1 MPEAP
6 NPELHVGSHI
16 LQGAGAPSPCC
27 GITPAPAPWAPPFAA
42 CLLPPPNP
50 GGGSQCGAPAPAAFP
65 GPLVAA
71 NAPGARSS
79 RRAASG
85 ACNVTAALPSMPSAA
100 APVCPA
106 AERGSSGSPL
116 RSTAQTTLVRN
127 ARSARLAGSHGPYGL
142 QGQRGRVR
150 SAAEHV
156 HVPGPTPADG
166 APDFVHPVAPSRGGS
181 HTLLHQGRPEA
192 RIPPSRRCI
201 PLGHAST
208 RLALP

>member
-1 MPEAP
+1 M
-6 NPELHVGSHI
+6 
-16 LQGAGAPSPCC
+16 
-27 GITPAPAPWAPPFAA
+27 
-42 CLLPPPNP
+42 
-50 GGGSQCGAPAPAAFP
+50 
-65 GPLVAA
+65 AA

-127 ARSARLAGSHGPYGL
+127 ARSARLAASHGPYGL

-181 HTLLHQGRPEA
+181 HTLLSRVCSGRGRESCRFA
-192 RIPPSRRCI
+192 IYQY
-201 PLGHAST
+201 
-208 RLALP
+208 RLVPKLRDPHRLWHSLFGWPKSVHSVPKSVPGVTTSAPHLIICACDA